1 MLKEFTKWAEN
12 NGWDVVIVDDKA
24 ELPDHITKRYKIP
37 EIWYE
42 FIARM
47 RVCQNKDYT
56 KWFFTPWEYQNS
68 LNPGFHWNEF
78 ELESLEYCDND
89 PMIIKFWDR
98 HLPIYRSVEGEY
110 SYYAIDTESG
120 KVVCGYE
127 PEYEDAAIVA
137 DCFEKFINKIVS
149 GEIIL

>member
-1 MLKEFTKWAEN
+1 
-12 NGWDVVIVDDKA
+12 
-24 ELPDHITKRYKIP
+24 
-37 EIWYE
+37 
-42 FIARM
+42 
-47 RVCQNKDYT
+47 
-56 KWFFTPWEYQNS
+56 
-68 LNPGFHWNEF
+68 
-78 ELESLEYCDND
+78 
-89 PMIIKFWDR
+89 MIIKFWVR

-137 DCFEKFINKIVS
+137 DSFEEFINKIIS